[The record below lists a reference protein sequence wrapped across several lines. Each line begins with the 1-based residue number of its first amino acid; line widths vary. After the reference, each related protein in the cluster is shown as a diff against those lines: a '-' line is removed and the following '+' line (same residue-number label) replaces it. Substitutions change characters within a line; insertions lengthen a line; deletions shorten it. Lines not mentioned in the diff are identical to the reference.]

1 MTSSQE
7 RSVGLAGATGIGVG
21 AIVGGG
27 ILALAGIA
35 FAAAG
40 PAALLAFVFN
50 GLLALITALSFAEMS
65 TAFPESGG
73 TYAFAKKTLSVQ
85 AAFAVGWV
93 VWLASILAAVLYALG
108 FAVFALEA
116 LKGIGLEVPLG
127 ARPATVILAL
137 LATAIYTWGGTRG
150 GAGGGQGATV
160 AKMVVFAVLLGGGFW
175 ALTQSNGQHIAAGL
189 TPFFTGGL
197 TGLLQAMGFTFIAF
211 QGFDLISA
219 VAGEVIDPVRTIPRA
234 MLSSLGIALA
244 VYIPLLFLITT
255 VGLAPGQ
262 SVATLAAENADTLV
276 PHAVERFMG
285 RPGYWFV
292 VLAGVLSMLSAL
304 QANLLAASHVALA
317 MARDRTLPGALAG
330 TNAVGAPVHAT
341 LATAM
346 TVGLVVVVI
355 PGVAEAGAAAS
366 LIFLLSFALTHWMCL
381 LRRWRAVGGGD
392 EFRVPWFPALPA
404 IGTMACVGLALF
416 QGATVPSAGAI
427 VGVWMALGA
436 ALYLSWFERRAVVV
450 DAAAEAFDPD
460 LLRLRGR
467 NPIVLV
473 PIANPDNAEAMVAV
487 ATALSPPQ
495 VGRALLL
502 TVVKPPQEG
511 WSRDTFSPE
520 LKAAQ
525 EVLGQALNASFSSGL
540 SPEALTTVSSEP
552 WSEIQR
558 VCGTLRCEVL
568 LLGLSELSQLKTKA
582 HLEHLL
588 EAVDANVVVLR
599 AQPDWSLEKVER
611 VLVPVA
617 GQGGHAPLRAR
628 FLSSL
633 WRQGVKRVTYF
644 RFLSMDATEEETERW
659 KKFLRGLAGDELP
672 GTAEV
677 QVIRTESIGDGL
689 EALAQESDLL
699 VMGLQPQSGSG
710 RAFSGVVLE
719 AAARTPGAIVLIRRR

>member
-7 RSVGLAGATGIGVG
+7 RKVGLAGATGIGVG

-35 FAAAG
+35 FEAAG
-40 PAALLAFVFN
+40 PAALLAFLAN
-50 GLLALITALSFAEMS
+50 GVLAVVTALSFAEMS
-65 TAFPESGG
+65 TAFPQSGG

-116 LKGIGLEVPLG
+116 LNALGATVPLPTR
-127 ARPATVILAL
+127 AATVGLSL
-137 LATAIYTWGGTRG
+137 LATAVYAWSGTRG

-160 AKMVVFAVLLGGGFW
+160 AKMVVFAALIGGGLW
-175 ALTQSNGQHIAAGL
+175 ALAGSTTDHVVDGL
-189 TPFFTGGL
+189 TPFAKGGFA
-197 TGLLQAMGFTFIAF
+197 GLLQAMGFTFIAF

-219 VAGEVIDPVRTIPRA
+219 VAGEVKDPNRTIPRA
-234 MLSSLGIALA
+234 MLSSLAVALC
-244 VYIPLLFLITT
+244 VYLPLLFLITT
-255 VGLAPGQ
+255 VGMPPGG
-262 SVATLAAENADTLV
+262 SVAELAAANPETLV
-276 PHAVERFMG
+276 PRAVERFMG
-285 RPGYWFV
+285 RPGYWLV

-317 MARDRTLPGALAG
+317 MARDRTLPGRLAG
-330 TNAVGAPVHAT
+330 TNQAGAPVEAT
-341 LATAM
+341 LATAL
-346 TVGLVVVVI
+346 TVGLILGVI

-381 LRRWRAVGGGD
+381 LRRWRSVGGG

-404 IGTMACVGLALF
+404 LGAMACMGLALF
-416 QGATVPSAGAI
+416 QGSTVPAAGVV
-427 VGVWMALGA
+427 VGIWMALGA
-436 ALYLSWFERRAVVV
+436 ALYLTWFERRAVVV
-450 DAAAEAFDPD
+450 DAAAEAYDPD

-502 TVVKPPQEG
+502 TVVKPPDEG
-511 WSRDTFSPE
+511 WSKEAFSPE
-520 LKAAQ
+520 LRAAQ

-540 SPEALTTVSSEP
+540 SPEALTTVSAEP
-552 WSEIQR
+552 WSEIER
-558 VCGTLRCEVL
+558 VCGTHRCEVL
-568 LLGLSELSQLKTKA
+568 LLGLSELSQLETQA
-582 HLEHLL
+582 HLERLVASV
-588 EAVDANVVVLR
+588 EANVVVLR
-599 AQPDWSLEKVER
+599 ARPDWSLKKVSR

-617 GQGGHAPLRAR
+617 RQGGHAPLRAR

-633 WRQGVKRVTYF
+633 WRSGLTQVTYF
-644 RFLSMDATEEETERW
+644 RFLPTDAEDGEVENW
-659 KKFLRGLAGDELP
+659 KVTLRELAGDELP
-672 GTAEV
+672 GQAGVEV
-677 QVIRTESIGDGL
+677 RRADSIGDGL
-689 EALAQESDLL
+689 QELVQESDLL
-699 VMGLQPQSGSG
+699 ILGLHLQRGSERSFG
-710 RAFSGVVLE
+710 GVVLE
-719 AAARTPGAIVLIRRR
+719 AAARTPGTIVLIGKR